1 MRCIA
6 AECQGMAGRLRLAR
20 DVKGPMG
27 MKPSPHS
34 NAVVQALVACRAR
47 RELKGTPRDTP
58 EERQAMKAQLWAR
71 LDARLSTWDPSTET
85 MAQWALHV
93 LSAPSERSQRV
104 A

>member
-1 MRCIA
+1 MWWMGGA
-6 AECQGMAGRLRLAR
+6 WRLAR
-20 DVKGPMG
+20 DVKEQPG
-27 MKPSPHS
+27 MKPSPHT

-47 RELKGTPRDTP
+47 RELKGTQRDTP

-71 LDARLSTWDPSTET
+71 LEARLPTWDPTSET

-93 LSAPSERSQRV
+93 LSAPSAPAEHSQRV

>member
-1 MRCIA
+1 MARC
-6 AECQGMAGRLRLAR
+6 RPLAR
-20 DVKGPMG
+20 DVKGDLG
-27 MKPSPHS
+27 MKPSPHT

-47 RELKGTPRDTP
+47 RELKGTSRDTP

-71 LDARLSTWDPSTET
+71 LDSRLSTWDPSTQT

-93 LSAPSERSQRV
+93 LTAPGEATQQV

>member
-1 MRCIA
+1 
-6 AECQGMAGRLRLAR
+6 MASRQRLAR
-20 DVKGPMG
+20 DVKETSG
-27 MKPSPHS
+27 MKPSPHT

-71 LDARLSTWDPSTET
+71 LDARLSSWDPSSQT

-93 LSAPSERSQRV
+93 LSAPSEPTQQV

>member
-1 MRCIA
+1 
-6 AECQGMAGRLRLAR
+6 
-20 DVKGPMG
+20 
-27 MKPSPHS
+27 MKPSPHG

-58 EERQAMKAQLWAR
+58 EERLVVKRALWSLLEAH
-71 LDARLSTWDPSTET
+71 LGTWDPNAET

-93 LSAPSERSQRV
+93 LTRQPEQSHQA

>member
-1 MRCIA
+1 MARC
-6 AECQGMAGRLRLAR
+6 RRLAR
-20 DVKGPMG
+20 DVKEHEV

-47 RELKGTPRDTP
+47 RELKGTQRDTP
-58 EERQAMKAQLWAR
+58 EERQAIKARLWAR
-71 LDARLSTWDPSTET
+71 LDARLSTWDPSSET

-93 LSAPSERSQRV
+93 LSAPSEPIQQV

>member
-1 MRCIA
+1 
-6 AECQGMAGRLRLAR
+6 MASRKRLAR
-20 DVKGPMG
+20 DVKETSG
-27 MKPSPHS
+27 MKPSPHT

-71 LDARLSTWDPSTET
+71 LDARLSSWDPSSQT

-93 LSAPSERSQRV
+93 LSAPSEPAQQV